1 MVCTRQLYRFRCVDG
16 THLEG
21 FKILMGSSD
30 AQLSRSR
37 DASVCD
43 LAGLCAAKDVKPGN
57 SSAAPSDILRGVSL
71 IFGLALMLG
80 FSYTASQALTH

>member
-1 MVCTRQLYRFRCVDG
+1 MLAGVLST
-16 THLEG
+16 
-21 FKILMGSSD
+21 MGAD
-30 AQLSRSR
+30 AELSRSR

-57 SSAAPSDILRGVSL
+57 SSAAPSDILRGLSL